1 MLPKKVEEILNTQI
15 QKEDYSSQLY
25 LSMAS
30 WAESQGYE
38 GVSNWLYAQVEEE
51 RIHMLKLV
59 KYVNERDGLA
69 VIPGIDTPPT
79 EFGDVFEMFD
89 KVLAH
94 EKYISGSIN
103 EIVAVCI
110 AENDFT
116 TQSYIQW
123 FVTEQIEEE
132 ASVKA
137 IIDKLKLLGKNNLY
151 MFDRDIMSMRGSASA
166 DLGV

>member
-1 MLPKKVEEILNTQI
+1 MPVPRPKAGARARARLNNA
-15 QKEDYSSQLY
+15 KE
-25 LSMAS
+25 
-30 WAESQGYE
+30 AEDHAENQGFE
-38 GVSNWLYAQVEEE
+38 GVSNWLYAQAEEE

-166 DLGV
+166 DSGV

>member
-1 MLPKKVEEILNTQI
+1 MLSKKVEEILNAQI
-15 QKEDYSSQLY
+15 LKEDYSSQLY

-30 WAESQGYE
+30 WAENQGFE

-51 RIHMLKLV
+51 RMHLLKMV
-59 KYVNERDGLA
+59 RYVNERDGKV
-69 VIPGIDTPPT
+69 VIPGVEKPPD
-79 EFGDVFEMFD
+79 EFEDVFVMFEQVMD
-89 KVLAH
+89 H
-94 EKYISGSIN
+94 EKFISGSVN

-116 TQSYIQW
+116 TQSWIQW

-137 IIDKLKLLGKNNLY
+137 IIDKLKLLGRNNLY
-151 MFDRDIMSMRGSASA
+151 MFDRDIMSMRQSGNAGA
-166 DLGV
+166 AV

>member
-30 WAESQGYE
+30 WAENQGFE
-38 GVSNWLYAQVEEE
+38 GVSNWLYNQAEEE
-51 RIHMLKLV
+51 RVHMLKLV
-59 KYVNERDGLA
+59 QYVNERDAMA
-69 VIPGIDTPPT
+69 VIPGIDAPPN

-116 TQSYIQW
+116 TQSWIQW

-151 MFDRDIMSMRGSASA
+151 MFDRDIMSMRGTASA
-166 DLGV
+166 DSGV

>member
-1 MLPKKVEEILNTQI
+1 MLPEKVEEILNIQI

-25 LSMAS
+25 LAMAS
-30 WAESQGYE
+30 WAENKGYE
-38 GVSNWLYAQVEEE
+38 GVSNWLYAQAEEE
-51 RIHMLKLV
+51 RMHMLKLV
-59 KYVNERDGLA
+59 KYVNERDGSA
-69 VIPGIDTPPT
+69 RIPGIETPPDD
-79 EFGDVFEMFD
+79 FGDVFEMFD

-110 AENDFT
+110 AENDYT
-116 TQSYIQW
+116 TQNWIQW

-137 IIDKLKLLGKNNLY
+137 IIDKLNLVGKNNLY
-151 MFDRDIMSMRGSASA
+151 MFDRDIMSMRGGDSEETA
-166 DLGV
+166 G

>member
-1 MLPKKVEEILNTQI
+1 MLPEKVEKILNEQI
-15 QKEDYSSQLY
+15 LREDYSSQLY

-30 WAESQGYE
+30 WAENKGFE
-38 GVSNWLYAQVEEE
+38 GVSNWLYAQAEEE
-51 RIHMLKLV
+51 RTHMLKLV
-59 KYVNERDGLA
+59 KYVNERDGTA
-69 VIPGIDTPPT
+69 VIPGIETPPDD
-79 EFGDVFEMFD
+79 FGDVVEMFD

-94 EKYISGSIN
+94 EKFISGSIN

-116 TQSYIQW
+116 TQNWIQW

-137 IIDKLKLLGKNNLY
+137 IIDKLHLVGRNNLY
-151 MFDRDIMSMRGSASA
+151 MFDRDIMSMRGAGGESS
-166 DLGV
+166 DG